1 MLNDQ
6 GTDAS
11 KVLVELTVIPMS
23 NNGHVREGI
32 ARVLNT
38 VNKAGLF
45 YQRTP
50 NGSFIEGEWKDVSA
64 LIYTC
69 YERMQ
74 EEFPQGFLEVSNR

>member
-38 VNKAGLF
+38 LDRTGLF
-45 YQRTP
+45 YQRTH
-50 NGSFIEGEWKDVSA
+50 NGSFIEGEWKDVST
-64 LIYTC
+64 LIFSC
-69 YERMQ
+69 YERMH
-74 EEFPQGFLEVSNR
+74 EEFPQGFLEVSIR

>member
-1 MLNDQ
+1 MLNDH
-6 GTDAS
+6 GTEAR
-11 KVLVELTVIPMS
+11 KVLVELTLVPLS
-23 NNGHVREGI
+23 GNGQVRDGI
-32 ARVLNT
+32 AKVLNT

-74 EEFPQGFLEVSNR
+74 EEFPQGFLEVSIR

>member
-1 MLNDQ
+1 MLNDKVM
-6 GTDAS
+6 TNR
-11 KVLVELTVIPMS
+11 KVLVELTLVPMS
-23 NNGHVREGI
+23 GNGQVKDRI

-38 VNKAGLF
+38 VDKSGLF
-45 YQRTP
+45 YQRTY

-74 EEFPQGFLEVSNR
+74 EEFPEGFLEVSIR